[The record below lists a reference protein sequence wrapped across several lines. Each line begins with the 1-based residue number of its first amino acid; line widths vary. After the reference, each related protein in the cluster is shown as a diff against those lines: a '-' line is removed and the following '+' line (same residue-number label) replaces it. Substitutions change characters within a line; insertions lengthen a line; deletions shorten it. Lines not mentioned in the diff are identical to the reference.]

1 MRSSGRD
8 AVCSIPNAASVL
20 VNGRQTGFMRGS
32 RQWWPGFWLSGTRR
46 PLILL
51 VLAAAIPV
59 CLFAGWV
66 AYLTGQEER
75 TASRR
80 AASIALE
87 RVVDQVTSD
96 LATQVAVAET
106 LAASATLDAP
116 DLEMFYREAARLK
129 TARPLWETIEL
140 VDPDGN
146 QIINLLRPL
155 GSALAATADRDSF
168 DQVVQTHRAVIG
180 GIGPVG
186 PISGKR
192 FVALRV
198 PVLRGGQLRF
208 VLTVGLVPTAV
219 SSILRD
225 AGAPPGWVGSIVDKS
240 GNIIARTI
248 AEEFELGRPG
258 SPALRDAIARA
269 PEGFY
274 VGRTLEGVEVESV
287 YRTLPHT
294 AGWSAH
300 LGVPTEQLNQPV
312 KRSTFVLV
320 SGGLASLALAAGLA
334 ILTARDIAHRRNDEA
349 LRSAIALKVSE
360 ERGTMAI
367 EAAELG
373 TWRWQ
378 VEAGEVL
385 GSERCRT
392 MLGLP
397 AAIREGT
404 EWRWSDRDL
413 LAAIHPDDR
422 ELVEN
427 GIRRCLHEGI
437 LLDVEFRTMSRDG
450 STHWLRATGRAPLI
464 GPESNAVQGVMADI
478 DPRKRAEAERIEL
491 LRRLAQ
497 AQEEERR
504 RIARE
509 LHDQVGQSVT
519 GLSLGLK
526 GLQTMLADAEMEST
540 LQERVHWLQT
550 LTGTIGRDIHRAAL
564 DLRPTA
570 LDDLGLYKALLTYA
584 DDWSERYGIAIDV
597 QAVGDQGRLPAE
609 VETALYRTVQEAL
622 TNVLK
627 HAAAHNVSVLLER
640 KDGQLRLI
648 IEDDGRG
655 IDPDVSAQPGLG
667 GSSPRLGLSGIC
679 ERLSLIGGTM
689 TLESTPGSGTTLF
702 AEVPLGPGKVTT
714 TS

>member
-1 MRSSGRD
+1 MRSRH
-8 AVCSIPNAASVL
+8 
-20 VNGRQTGFMRGS
+20 
-32 RQWWPGFWLSGTRR
+32 WWPGFWLSGARR

-59 CLFAGWV
+59 CLFAGSV
-66 AYLTGQEER
+66 AYVTGQEER
-75 TASRR
+75 AAFRR
-80 AASIALE
+80 ATSAALD
-87 RVVDQVTSD
+87 RVADQVTSD

-106 LAASATLDAP
+106 LAASATLDEP
-116 DLEMFYREAARLK
+116 DLVMFYREAARLN

-140 VDPDGN
+140 VDPEGN
-146 QIINLLRPL
+146 QIVNLLRPL
-155 GSALAATADRDSF
+155 GSPLAATADRDSF
-168 DQVVQTHRAVIG
+168 DQVLRTHRSVIG

-186 PISGKR
+186 AISGKR

-198 PVLRGGQLRF
+198 PVLRDGQLRF

-225 AGAPPGWVGSIVDKS
+225 AGAPPGWVGTIVDKS

-258 SPALRDAIARA
+258 SPVLREAIARA
-269 PEGFY
+269 PAGFY

-294 AGWSAH
+294 GGWSVH
-300 LGVPTEQLNQPV
+300 LGVPTELLNQPV

-320 SGGLASLALAAGLA
+320 GGGLASLALAAGLA

-373 TWRWQ
+373 TWRWR
-378 VEAGEVL
+378 VERGEVL
-385 GSERCRT
+385 GSERCRA
-392 MLGLP
+392 MLDLP
-397 AAIREGT
+397 ATAREGA
-404 EWRWSDRDL
+404 EWRWPDRDFL
-413 LAAIHPDDR
+413 SAIHPDDR
-422 ELVEN
+422 AVVAD
-427 GIRRCLHEGI
+427 GARRCLQEGL
-437 LLDVEFRTMSRDG
+437 LLDVEFRAAWRDG

-464 GPESNAVQGVMADI
+464 GPETRDAVQGVIADI
-478 DPRKRAEAERIEL
+478 DPRKRAEAERADL

-497 AQEEERR
+497 AQEEDRR

-526 GLQTMLADAEMEST
+526 GLQTLLGEPGAEPK
-540 LQERVHWLQT
+540 LRERVQWLQA

-570 LDDLGLYKALLTYA
+570 LDDLGLHKALLTYA
-584 DDWSERYGIAIDV
+584 DDWSERYGISIDV
-597 QAVGDQGRLPAE
+597 QAVGDQDRLPAE
-609 VETALYRTVQEAL
+609 VKTALYRTVQEAL

-627 HAAAHNVSVLLER
+627 HAAARNVSVLLER
-640 KDGQLRLI
+640 KEGKLRLI

-655 IDPDVSAQPGLG
+655 MNPYASTNPRPGSG
-667 GSSPRLGLSGIC
+667 PPRLGLSGIR
-679 ERLSLIGGTM
+679 ERISAIGGTL
-689 TLESTPGSGTTLF
+689 TLESAPGSGTTLF
-702 AEVPLGPGKVTT
+702 IEVPIGPRDLA
-714 TS
+714 TSS